1 MVICFLSIAMYVKTC
16 KFEFAMWLCLLDSP
30 VCVYSMDMIYLDSN
44 ATTQVHPEAV
54 EAMLPYLTDQCY
66 NPSSGYHAGKKVKD
80 AVERAR
86 EQVASLIGADA
97 REIYFTGCGTEA
109 NNAVLYSLA
118 GMCGENRTIVTSEIE
133 HSAILR
139 VCEHLTE
146 RGFKIVKIG
155 VDSGGRLDL
164 AAWEKAVSS
173 EGAAFAT
180 LMWANNETGIIQP
193 IAEALALAKAAK
205 VPFHTDAIQ
214 AVGKTP
220 VDVREVPVDFL
231 SISGHKF
238 HAPKGI
244 GALYVRSGVRFEPM
258 LRGGGQE
265 SGFRS
270 GTENVASIVG
280 MGKAAEIMQTK
291 LDSDGHAGVV
301 ELRNYLEKIIKESL
315 DGVQV
320 NGDVEY
326 RAANTAHLAFEHCE
340 AAGLLIL
347 LDEYGV
353 ACSAGSACMTGKQQP
368 SHVQKAMGFSNE
380 RANSSL
386 RISLSIFTT
395 KEEVEEAAQQIIKA
409 VKKLRS
415 VQGGGNVGPVAIYT
429 E

>member
-1 MVICFLSIAMYVKTC
+1 
-16 KFEFAMWLCLLDSP
+16 
-30 VCVYSMDMIYLDSN
+30 MIYLDSN
-44 ATTQVHPEAV
+44 ATTQVHPEV
-54 EAMLPYLTDQCY
+54 LQAMLPYLSDQCY
-66 NPSSGYHAGKKVKD
+66 NPSSGYRAGKQVK
-80 AVERAR
+80 AAIETAR
-86 EQVASLIGADA
+86 KQLASLIGADA

-118 GMCGENRTIVTSEIE
+118 GMCGENRRIVTSEIE
-133 HSAILR
+133 HSAVLR

-146 RGFKIVKIG
+146 RGFIIDKVG
-155 VDSGGRLDL
+155 VDAGGRLDL
-164 AAWEKAVSS
+164 DAWEKAVTAD
-173 EGAAFAT
+173 GVAFAT

-193 IAEALALAKAAK
+193 IAEACAIAKAAK
-205 VPFHTDAIQ
+205 VPFQTDAIQ

-220 VDVREVPVDFL
+220 VNVRDVPVDFL

-244 GALYVRSGVRFEPM
+244 GALYVKSGLRFEPM

-270 GTENVASIVG
+270 GTENVASIIG
-280 MGKAAEIMQTK
+280 MGKAAEIMQQK
-291 LDSDGHAGVV
+291 LDEDGHSGVAHLRDHLESILQDKLEGVV
-301 ELRNYLEKIIKESL
+301 
-315 DGVQV
+315 V
-320 NGDVEY
+320 NGAVEY
-326 RAANTAHLAFEHCE
+326 RAANTAHLAFENCE
-340 AAGLLIL
+340 ASGLLIL

-395 KEEVEEAAQQIIKA
+395 KEEIEAAATQIIKA
-409 VKKLRS
+409 VNKLRS
-415 VQGGGNVGPVAIYT
+415 VQGGGGVGPVVIYT
-429 E
+429 G

>member
-1 MVICFLSIAMYVKTC
+1 
-16 KFEFAMWLCLLDSP
+16 
-30 VCVYSMDMIYLDSN
+30 MIYLDSN
-44 ATTQVHPEAV
+44 ATTQVHPDVV

-66 NPSSGYHAGKKVKD
+66 NPSSGYRAGKRVKD
-80 AVERAR
+80 AVEKAR
-86 EQVASLIGADA
+86 QQMASLIGADP

-118 GMCGENRTIVTSEIE
+118 GMCGENRKIITSEIE

-146 RGFKIVKIG
+146 RGFEIIKVG
-155 VDSGGRLDL
+155 VDAGGRLDL
-164 AAWEKAVSS
+164 DAWEKAVTAD
-173 EGAAFAT
+173 GVAFAT

-193 IAEALALAKAAK
+193 IAEAVEIAKAAK

-214 AVGKTP
+214 AVGKTA
-220 VDVREVPVDFL
+220 VNVREVAVDFL

-244 GALYVRSGVRFEPM
+244 GALYIRSGIKFDPM

-265 SGFRS
+265 NGFRS
-270 GTENVASIVG
+270 GTENVASIIG
-280 MGKAAEIMQTK
+280 MGKAAEIMQAK
-291 LDSDGHAGVV
+291 LDSDGHAGVA
-301 ELRNYLEKIIKESL
+301 ELRDHLETILNESL

-320 NGDVEY
+320 NGATEY

-340 AAGLLIL
+340 ASGLLIL

-395 KEEVEEAAQQIIKA
+395 KEEVEEAAQKIIKA
-409 VKKLRS
+409 VKKLRA
-415 VQGGGNVGPVAIYT
+415 VQGGGNVGPVVIYT

>member
-1 MVICFLSIAMYVKTC
+1 
-16 KFEFAMWLCLLDSP
+16 
-30 VCVYSMDMIYLDSN
+30 MIYLDSN
-44 ATTQVHPEAV
+44 ATTQVHPEV
-54 EAMLPYLTDQCY
+54 LEAMLPYLSDQCY
-66 NPSSGYHAGKKVKD
+66 NPSSGYRAGKQVKQ
-80 AVERAR
+80 AIEQAR
-86 EQVASLIGADA
+86 EQVARLVGADA

-118 GMCGENRTIVTSEIE
+118 DMCGENRRIVTSEIE

-139 VCEHLTE
+139 VCEHLSE
-146 RGFKIVKIG
+146 RGFIIDKVG

-164 AAWEKAVSS
+164 VAWEKAVK
-173 EGAAFAT
+173 EDGVAFAT

-193 IAEALALAKAAK
+193 IAEACEIARSAK

-214 AVGKTP
+214 AVGKTA

-238 HAPKGI
+238 HAPKGV
-244 GALYVRSGVRFEPM
+244 GAMYVRSGLRFNPM

-270 GTENVASIVG
+270 GTENVASIIG
-280 MGKAAEIMQTK
+280 LGKAAEIMQSK
-291 LDSDGHAGVV
+291 LDHDDHAGVAK
-301 ELRNYLEKIIKESL
+301 LRDRLEKILL
-315 DGVQV
+315 DRLKGVEI
-320 NGDVEY
+320 NGAVEH

-340 AAGLLIL
+340 ASGLLIL

-386 RISLSIFTT
+386 RISLSIFTS
-395 KEEVEEAAQQIIKA
+395 EEEIDQAAEHIIKA
-409 VKKLRS
+409 VEKLRR
-415 VQGGGNVGPVAIYT
+415 VQGGGNVGPVVIYT
-429 E
+429 G